1 MLIRYQN
8 NSVSFFIK
16 KILIIDDEL
25 DLCSLLKKVLT
36 PENYTVDCAYSL
48 SEANNKLG
56 DHPNVILLDYN
67 LPDGTG
73 LEYLQMHPVQF
84 MGTIVIM
91 ITADANP
98 ILESKARQQGVDA
111 FITKPFSVRGIKE
124 LIRQSV

>member
-1 MLIRYQN
+1 MIRYQN
-8 NSVSFFIK
+8 NSVSFLIK

-25 DLCSLLKKVLT
+25 DLCSLLKKALT
-36 PENYTVDCAYSL
+36 PENYTVDCAYNL

-84 MGTIVIM
+84 MGTVVIM

-98 ILESKARQQGVDA
+98 SLEWKARQQGVDA
-111 FITKPFSVRGIKE
+111 FIMKPFSVRGIKE